1 MDRNQQPYTVKD
13 ILTTEVA
20 PALGCTEPIA
30 IALATAAAAS
40 LMPTD
45 TIERIEIW
53 VDPNIYKNGIAV
65 AIPGAQGNTG
75 LDLAAAIG
83 ALGGDPERRLEVL
96 EPVTEDIVA
105 AAKAFIASGRVTVNL
120 LEDQK
125 GLFIKGAV
133 TGNGKRAICII
144 SDYHDNIVSLTLND
158 SPILNSPIL
167 GADDNRQTKT
177 DPRELE
183 AWLTQLTL
191 KDLMRLIDDL
201 DAEDLAFIR
210 EGVRYNVRLA
220 EYGLKFGSG
229 LGIGKT
235 LERLVRQK
243 LIRRDMILAAR
254 ILTSAASDARMQG
267 VNLPAMSSAGSGNH
281 GLTAVLPIWA
291 VKDYV
296 DCETESVLEAICL
309 SHIITAYVKAHTGR
323 LTAVCGCS
331 VAAGAGATAGVTYL
345 LGGDHKHIAGAI
357 MNLTEDLA
365 GIICDGA
372 KAGCSLKLATAAGTA
387 VQAALFA
394 LQGVHVQATDGII
407 SASPEATMKNVG
419 ELSVQGMV
427 EADRTIL
434 KIMLKKQF
442 GDVS

>member
-40 LMPTD
+40 LIPTD

-177 DPRELE
+177 DPREL
-183 AWLTQLTL
+183 
-191 KDLMRLIDDL
+191 
-201 DAEDLAFIR
+201 
-210 EGVRYNVRLA
+210 
-220 EYGLKFGSG
+220 
-229 LGIGKT
+229 
-235 LERLVRQK
+235 
-243 LIRRDMILAAR
+243 
-254 ILTSAASDARMQG
+254 
-267 VNLPAMSSAGSGNH
+267 
-281 GLTAVLPIWA
+281 
-291 VKDYV
+291 
-296 DCETESVLEAICL
+296 
-309 SHIITAYVKAHTGR
+309 
-323 LTAVCGCS
+323 
-331 VAAGAGATAGVTYL
+331 
-345 LGGDHKHIAGAI
+345 
-357 MNLTEDLA
+357 
-365 GIICDGA
+365 
-372 KAGCSLKLATAAGTA
+372 
-387 VQAALFA
+387 
-394 LQGVHVQATDGII
+394 
-407 SASPEATMKNVG
+407 
-419 ELSVQGMV
+419 
-427 EADRTIL
+427 
-434 KIMLKKQF
+434 
-442 GDVS
+442 